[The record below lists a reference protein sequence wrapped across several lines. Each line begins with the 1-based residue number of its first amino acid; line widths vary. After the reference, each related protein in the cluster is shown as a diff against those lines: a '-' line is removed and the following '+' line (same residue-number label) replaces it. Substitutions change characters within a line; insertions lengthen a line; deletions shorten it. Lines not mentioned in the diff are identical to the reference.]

1 MSQGSQSI
9 DRASEILALIISS
22 AEPVTYTQVVAATGL
37 ARSTVSRLLQALERN
52 GLLERDPDGAFRGG
66 ALFAQY
72 ATRFDRVQSLVAAAE
87 PSLQRIGDRTGETVT
102 LAAPSGHNVMHLA
115 QVDSKYVL
123 GATNWADIAVP
134 AHASA
139 LGKAM
144 YAYAGLPLPKG
155 RLRQCTPSTLASG
168 SALVRDLDGVR
179 ALGYALTHGEFEKG
193 LDAVAVP
200 VRGADG
206 VVVAAMGISGPSHRF
221 AGKHTSYGEL
231 LVEEAEMVSA
241 VLRRQASAG
250 HP

>member
-9 DRASEILALIISS
+9 DRASEILALIITS

-123 GATNWADIAVP
+123 GATNWADIA
-134 AHASA
+134 
-139 LGKAM
+139 
-144 YAYAGLPLPKG
+144 
-155 RLRQCTPSTLASG
+155 
-168 SALVRDLDGVR
+168 
-179 ALGYALTHGEFEKG
+179 
-193 LDAVAVP
+193 
-200 VRGADG
+200 
-206 VVVAAMGISGPSHRF
+206 
-221 AGKHTSYGEL
+221 
-231 LVEEAEMVSA
+231 
-241 VLRRQASAG
+241 
-250 HP
+250 